1 MQLAH
6 HFSLA
11 SNSQSTN
18 NQHAEKLSSQSNGL
32 VQLKSKLLIVE
43 DEALFARAVVRRLQ
57 KVGYECEHVESLEA
71 ARGIVKQ
78 FTPDVVLL
86 DMRLPD
92 GNGLDLLPEF
102 IAKNASVIVMTA
114 HGEISDAVTAM
125 KLGAVDYL
133 KKPIDLEELL
143 LSIQK
148 AELTAQQNNSLDYS
162 RQRNAHASVGEGVEL
177 LGDSAAMQSVKAQIK
192 RISQLVS
199 TDTVPPTVL
208 IGGETGTG
216 KDVAARLL
224 HLSCQDRNLDKN
236 SDKLLDK
243 SIEKNKHSDKP
254 FIHIDCAS
262 LPAELIESEL
272 FGHEKGAFTG
282 ALNTRPGL
290 IEAAEDGTLFLD
302 EIGELPLAL
311 QAKLLN
317 VLERRVVRRIGS
329 TKERPV
335 PARFIAATN
344 RDLHEMSVAGHFRQ
358 DLYYRLNVMS
368 IHMPPLR
375 EREKDA
381 LLLARHFATQTAR
394 RYALPAPVFSTD
406 ALQMITHYAWP
417 GNVRELKHQVSRAM
431 LLCHNSQI
439 TGVDLALPMQ
449 RAAANFKLTI
459 PPLENIAGAQLGA
472 QTALDA
478 AEKAIIL
485 QALSE
490 ARNNVSQAARKL
502 GITRMTMRYRMDK
515 HSIGG

>member
-1 MQLAH
+1 MYGLQLAQH
-6 HFSLA
+6 
-11 SNSQSTN
+11 N
-18 NQHAEKLSSQSNGL
+18 NQVTDSKAENNSLTSSEPFSMDKQ
-32 VQLKSKLLIVE
+32 KAKLLIVE
-43 DEALFARAVVRRLQ
+43 DEVLFARAVMRRLQ
-57 KVGYECEHVESLEA
+57 KAGYECEHAENLQDA
-71 ARGIVKQ
+71 KRIAKQ
-78 FTPDVVLL
+78 FSPDIVLL

-92 GNGLDLLPEF
+92 GNGLDLLADF
-102 IAKNASVIVMTA
+102 VAKNAFVVVMTA
-114 HGEISDAVTAM
+114 HGEISDAVNAM

-148 AELTAQQNNSLDYS
+148 AENAAVQSNSLDYS
-162 RQRNAHASVGEGVEL
+162 RQRNAHASTTEGAEL
-177 LGDSAAMQSVKAQIK
+177 LGNSHAMQSVKAQIQ
-192 RISQLVS
+192 RIAQLVA

-224 HLSCQDRNLDKN
+224 HLSCQNNGKAN
-236 SDKLLDK
+236 
-243 SIEKNKHSDKP
+243 NKP
-254 FIHIDCAS
+254 FVHVDCAS

-302 EIGELPLAL
+302 EIGELPLVL

-335 PARFIAATN
+335 LARFIAATN
-344 RDLHEMSVAGHFRQ
+344 RDLHEMSLAGKFRQ

-375 EREKDA
+375 EREDDA
-381 LLLARHFATQTAR
+381 VLLAKHFATQTSR
-394 RYALPAPVFSTD
+394 RYGLGIPTFSSD
-406 ALQMITHYAWP
+406 AIKMVQQYSWP

-431 LLCHNSQI
+431 LLCSEGHL
-439 TGVDLALPMQ
+439 TDTDLALPLYQ
-449 RAAANFKLTI
+449 SVGQQSSIGTFAAGVSNRY
-459 PPLENIAGAQLGA
+459 LENSPNNGT

-478 AEKAIIL
+478 AEKAILL
-485 QALSE
+485 QALTE
-490 ARNNVSQAARKL
+490 ARSNVSEAARKL
-502 GITRMTMRYRMDK
+502 GVTRMTMRYRMDK
-515 HSIGG
+515 HNISH